1 MSNNEFRPDWASPPG
16 DTISD
21 ILGERQLSDI
31 EFASQIGRS
40 LEEAKILLQG
50 RTSIT
55 IGLARQLETVL
66 GASVEFWM
74 SRDFQYQQDIARLQ
88 KANEKWLSALPLADM
103 IKFGWLSRPESSD
116 RLASCLR
123 FFNVPSVAAWKDA
136 YTSVLQLAAF
146 RTSAAFASKTTSVA
160 AWLRQGEIEAEAIE
174 CEPWNPERFE
184 RSLSEIRGL
193 TREKDP
199 KKFLPQLI
207 KLCAASGVAV
217 ISLRAPTGCKA
228 SGATRFLSPHKAI
241 LLLSF
246 RHLSD
251 DHFWFTFF
259 HEAGHLLLHGEREV
273 FLEGDDTPSDKEE
286 EEANKFAASILVPP
300 EFQSSFVSLR
310 ADARMVIRFAMR
322 SGIAPGIVVG
332 QLQHLGQL
340 RHNQLNRLKRYYVW
354 EE

>member
-21 ILGERQLSDI
+21 ILGERRLSDV

-40 LEEAKILLQG
+40 LEEARSLLQG
-50 RTSIT
+50 RASIT
-55 IGLARQLETVL
+55 IAIARQLEAVL

-74 SRDFQYQQDIARLQ
+74 SRDFQYQQDIARIHN
-88 KANEKWLSALPLADM
+88 ANKKWLSALPLADM
-103 IKFGWLSRPESSD
+103 IKFGWLPQPEPSD
-116 RLASCLR
+116 EIASCLR
-123 FFNVPSVAAWKDA
+123 FFNVPNVAAWKDT
-136 YTSVLQLAAF
+136 YTSVLQLATL
-146 RTSAAFASKTTSVA
+146 RTSAAFASRPASMA

-174 CEPWNPERFE
+174 SEPWDPERFE

-199 KKFLPQLI
+199 KKFLPQLK
-207 KLCAASGVAV
+207 KLCAESGVAV
-217 ISLRAPTGCKA
+217 ISLRAPTGCRA
-228 SGATRFLSPHKAI
+228 SGATRFLSSHKAI

-259 HEAGHLLLHGEREV
+259 HEAGHLLLHGERGV
-273 FLEGDDTPSDKEE
+273 FLEGDDTPSNSAE
-286 EEANKFAASILVPP
+286 EEANKFAACTLVPP
-300 EFQSSFVSLR
+300 AFQSSFLNLR
-310 ADARMVIRFAMR
+310 TDARTVVRFAMR
-322 SGIAPGIVVG
+322 AGIAPGIVVG
-332 QLQHLGQL
+332 QLQHLGHL